1 MLGCVLGVEPAE
13 EVTDDVGSA
22 WGAPA
27 GQSGTTYSAE
37 SNGSTDMMVVLFGA
51 SWGVE
56 LRVFGRV
63 VWRGRA
69 PEGWAFATAA
79 WCCNSPPGATGR
91 WLDGGVGRCLIRGSC
106 IYAPFHVGL
115 ALGDCWRWRAGVWG
129 PSPCLTFTETGTCHF
144 HVSISSRRCM
154 GFSL

>member
-13 EVTDDVGSA
+13 EVTDDAGSA

-63 VWRGRA
+63 VWWGRA

-79 WCCNSPPGATGR
+79 WCCNSPPEPQ
-91 WLDGGVGRCLIRGSC
+91 GVGSM
-106 IYAPFHVGL
+106 AGL
-115 ALGDCWRWRAGVWG
+115 AAVSSGARAFMHPCRSAWHWAIVGDGKQGSGV
-129 PSPCLTFTETGTCHF
+129 PHLA
-144 HVSISSRRCM
+144 
-154 GFSL
+154 